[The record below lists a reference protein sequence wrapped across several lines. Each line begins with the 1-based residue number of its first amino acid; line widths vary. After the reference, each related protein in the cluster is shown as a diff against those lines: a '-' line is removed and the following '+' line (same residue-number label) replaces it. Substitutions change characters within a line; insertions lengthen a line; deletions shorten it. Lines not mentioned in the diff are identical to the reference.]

1 MRDII
6 RGLILFSLVCASS
19 LVYADTKVYFSPNG
33 GCQEAIIS
41 EINRAHK
48 SIDIAMFSF
57 TSREIANA
65 LIEAK
70 QRHLK
75 IRITLNIDQIKD
87 PYSKCKFLVSKGINV
102 KFHMGQGLMHN
113 KFAVID
119 NLVVL
124 TGSFNWTNTAEK
136 KNAENLLI
144 IKDRELAWKYTK
156 QFKHLWSQS
165 GQGQIKVARPEELN

>member
-1 MRDII
+1 MKHLL
-6 RGLILFSLVCASS
+6 RGLALFFLISMTSLAH
-19 LVYADTKVYFSPNG
+19 AETKVYFSPNG
-33 GCQEAIIS
+33 GCQEAIVT
-41 EINRAHK
+41 ELNKAQK

-124 TGSFNWTNTAEK
+124 TGSFNWTATAER
-136 KNAENLLI
+136 KNSENLLI
-144 IKDRELAWKYTK
+144 IRDEELAKADTK